1 MNLKNVEEE
10 LLSQYADIAIS
21 DGQITLQDFSKYLGI
36 PESEPALIDLF
47 KLYDKV
53 RDTGKKNLHAWK
65 HPPLTPPYTCT
76 HTHTHTVKPQ
86 NLNTFKQ

>member
-1 MNLKNVEEE
+1 MYIWNLVVMGIKIVLWSSQENSCYSLNLKNVEDE

-21 DGQITLQDFSKYLGI
+21 DGQITLQDFAKYLGI

-53 RDTGKKNLHAWK
+53 KSCGI
-65 HPPLTPPYTCT
+65 Y
-76 HTHTHTVKPQ
+76 
-86 NLNTFKQ
+86 